1 MPKSTRTRLAVIVLA
16 ALLASLAGLRWG
28 LPNQHHVN
36 TYNCDENTPIA
47 HLQSM
52 DPGKL
57 DFNPVGEKTPY
68 ALGEGTFHL
77 YTFAASLKAL
87 SVAGLL
93 TLTPDKDFYYANP
106 GEWGKFYLA
115 GRALSALYGA
125 LAAAALCLL
134 GTAMFGPA
142 AGFLAGLFLAL
153 APAHSIFSRYLVMNV
168 PGLFWIVLTLLLLK
182 RLMDSGETRFYL
194 LAAVT
199 TGLAVSTRYSA
210 APLLLPFLAAHLL
223 GPRRRE
229 MKPLLLAVP
238 AAAAAFFIGTPY
250 ALLDYPGFIKGTGAL
265 ANTVSNGSSAGIF
278 SGLLK
283 VWASLREGL
292 GVGVAAAS
300 LAGLGLAAFRR
311 TKNDLLL
318 AAWTLPLLVIFVK
331 AGQAAS
337 SGRMLP
343 VLPFLALLG
352 ARLLAEAG
360 EKFRAAKALPLLV
373 LVNLLVLQAAAARL
387 ALKEDSRDSA
397 SGWLLANARPG
408 AVIGLLREP
417 SWFGPGVLERKYRH
431 PSYEGLRNVR
441 LVPLGS
447 GDWRNAVGYDLLGQ
461 ARPDL
466 VVTTDT
472 ETAFT
477 DEPGLLAALD
487 KAGYAPAAEFR
498 ENFSLFGLALREKMP
513 ELFFKPAR
521 INIYAAKGKN

>member
-16 ALLASLAGLRWG
+16 ALLASLTGLRWG
-28 LPNQHHVN
+28 LPNGYHVN

-87 SVAGLL
+87 SLAGLL

-106 GEWGKFYLA
+106 AEWGKFYLA

-168 PGLFWIVLTLLLLK
+168 PGVFWIVLTLLLLK

-229 MKPLLLAVP
+229 IKPLLLAVP

-250 ALLDYPGFIKGTGAL
+250 ALLDYPGFLKGTGAL
-265 ANTVSNGSSAGIF
+265 AGTVSKSAAA
-278 SGLLK
+278 GLFGGLGA

-292 GVGVAAAS
+292 GLGVAAAS
-300 LAGLGLAAFRR
+300 LLGLGLAALRR
-311 TKNDLLL
+311 TKDDLLL
-318 AAWTLPLLVIFVK
+318 AAWTLPLLAIFVK
-331 AGQAAS
+331 AGAAAS
-337 SGRMLP
+337 SGRILP
-343 VLPFLALLG
+343 VLPFLALLA
-352 ARLLAEAG
+352 ARLLTEAG

-373 LVNLLVLQAAAARL
+373 LANLLVLQAASARL
-387 ALKEDSRDSA
+387 ALKEDSRDAA
-397 SGWLLANARPG
+397 SEWLLANARPG
-408 AVIGLLREP
+408 AAIGLLREP

-431 PSYEGLRNVR
+431 PSYAGLRDVR

-447 GDWRNAVGYDLLGQ
+447 GDWRNTVGYDQLAA

-466 VVTTDT
+466 VVTTDI

-498 ENFSLFGLALREKMP
+498 ESFSLFGLKLRGEMP

-521 INIYAAKGKN
+521 ITVYSKKGRS